1 MASAAQP
8 VAISPTGSNGD
19 TRRSILDLAPFE
31 LDCMNALWPL
41 GEATVKQVQ
50 ESLMARRPRA
60 YTTIMTILDR
70 LAQKGIVSR
79 RKVGRA
85 YMYRA
90 SLLAAEAQQS
100 AVQQLVAGFFGGSR
114 EALAAHLHLT
124 GVQTE
129 LPKGVERVVPAAVV
143 KSEEVAPIFSAE
155 TKPAVAETKP
165 AVAETKPVAARVE
178 VESELDLTLL

>member
-1 MASAAQP
+1 MATAAQP
-8 VAISPTGSNGD
+8 APSAAPNGER
-19 TRRSILDLAPFE
+19 RRSILDLAPFE

-114 EALAAHLHLT
+114 EALAAHLHSA
-124 GVQTE
+124 GVQTAV
-129 LPKGVERVVPAAVV
+129 PPRAVRVGRV
-143 KSEEVAPIFSAE
+143 I
-155 TKPAVAETKP
+155 PAVAPET
-165 AVAETKPVAARVE
+165 VMSAENKVAAQVDAD
-178 VESELDLTLL
+178 SELDRTLL

>member
-8 VAISPTGSNGD
+8 APVQNGD
-19 TRRSILDLAPFE
+19 RRRSILDLAPFE

-85 YMYRA
+85 YLYRA

-114 EALAAHLHLT
+114 DALAEHLMGT
-124 GVQTE
+124 RAMV
-129 LPKGVERVVPAAVV
+129 PPVRIERVIPAAVV
-143 KSEEVAPIFSAE
+143 KSEEAGPVTDVEAKSAPPNAD
-155 TKPAVAETKP
+155 
-165 AVAETKPVAARVE
+165 
-178 VESELDLTLL
+178 SELDRTLL

>member
-1 MASAAQP
+1 VATAAQP
-8 VAISPTGSNGD
+8 AAVPASGPNGER
-19 TRRSILDLAPFE
+19 RRSILDLAPFE

-50 ESLMARRPRA
+50 ESLLARRPRA

-85 YMYRA
+85 YLYRA
-90 SLLAAEAQQS
+90 SLQASEAQQS

-114 EALAAHLHLT
+114 EALAAHLK
-124 GVQTE
+124 GVQV
-129 LPKGVERVVPAAVV
+129 PVDVRPAQAERAAPMTAVNVDEGRAAVV
-143 KSEEVAPIFSAE
+143 TE
-155 TKPAVAETKP
+155 TR
-165 AVAETKPVAARVE
+165 AAGQSNPD
-178 VESELDLTLL
+178 SELDRTLL

>member
-1 MASAAQP
+1 MASAAHSIP
-8 VAISPTGSNGD
+8 NASPNGD
-19 TRRSILDLAPFE
+19 RRRSILDLAPFE

-85 YMYRA
+85 YLYRA
-90 SLLAAEAQQS
+90 SLQVNEAQQS
-100 AVQQLVAGFFGGSR
+100 AVQQLVTGFFGGSR
-114 EALAAHLHLT
+114 EALAAHLS
-124 GVQTE
+124 GAE
-129 LPKGVERVVPAAVV
+129 APLPPRPTRIDR
-143 KSEEVAPIFSAE
+143 VAPV
-155 TKPAVAETKP
+155 VAPVEN
-165 AVAETKPVAARVE
+165 VSTKPVAKTE
-178 VESELDLTLL
+178 VSESPSTASELDRTLL

>member
-1 MASAAQP
+1 MATGAQPAAIPASA
-8 VAISPTGSNGD
+8 INGER
-19 TRRSILDLAPFE
+19 RRSILDLAPFE

-70 LAQKGIVSR
+70 LEQKGIVTR

-85 YMYRA
+85 YLYRA

-114 EALAAHLHLT
+114 EALAAHLHLAGT
-124 GVQTE
+124 DAA
-129 LPKGVERVVPAAVV
+129 LPGRPVRVERVAAAATKADETRPEIVGEAE
-143 KSEEVAPIFSAE
+143 SVAKRSDAD
-155 TKPAVAETKP
+155 
-165 AVAETKPVAARVE
+165 
-178 VESELDLTLL
+178 SDLDLTLL

>member
-1 MASAAQP
+1 MATGAQP
-8 VAISPTGSNGD
+8 AAIPSANPASGTNGNR
-19 TRRSILDLAPFE
+19 RRSILDLAPFE

-70 LAQKGIVSR
+70 LAQKGIVAR

-90 SLLAAEAQQS
+90 SLQASEAQQS
-100 AVQQLVAGFFGGSR
+100 AVQQIVAGFFGGSR
-114 EALAAHLHLT
+114 EALAAHLI
-124 GVQTE
+124 GPEAAKVSR
-129 LPKGVERVVPAAVV
+129 PERVRQVAVAVAKPSEPPAVV
-143 KSEEVAPIFSAE
+143 SA
-155 TKPAVAETKP
+155 
-165 AVAETKPVAARVE
+165 
-178 VESELDLTLL
+178 

>member
-1 MASAAQP
+1 MATAAQTAPASAPNA
-8 VAISPTGSNGD
+8 D
-19 TRRSILDLAPFE
+19 RRRSILDLAPFE

-50 ESLMARRPRA
+50 ESLMTRRPRA

-85 YMYRA
+85 YLYRA
-90 SLLAAEAQQS
+90 SLLASEAQQS

-114 EALAAHLHLT
+114 EALAAHLT
-124 GVQTE
+124 GVQTAV
-129 LPKGVERVVPAAVV
+129 PVRPVRVDRAVPAAIA
-143 KSEEVAPIFSAE
+143 ETALNGE
-155 TKPAVAETKP
+155 TKPA
-165 AVAETKPVAARVE
+165 AAQSNAD
-178 VESELDLTLL
+178 SELDRTLL

>member
-1 MASAAQP
+1 MATAAQP
-8 VAISPTGSNGD
+8 APASAPNGER
-19 TRRSILDLAPFE
+19 RRSILDLAPFE

-41 GEATVKQVQ
+41 GEASVKQVR

-70 LAQKGIVSR
+70 LEQKGIVSR

-85 YMYRA
+85 YLYRA

-114 EALAAHLHLT
+114 EALAAHLT
-124 GVQTE
+124 GVQGA
-129 LPKGVERVVPAAVV
+129 L
-143 KSEEVAPIFSAE
+143 APRA
-155 TKPAVAETKP
+155 
-165 AVAETKPVAARVE
+165 AARVE
-178 VESELDLTLL
+178 RVAPTVAKTNEASPAIARETESAAKQSNADSDLDLTLL

>member
-1 MASAAQP
+1 MATGAQLATVP
-8 VAISPTGSNGD
+8 GTSGER
-19 TRRSILDLAPFE
+19 RRSILDLAPFE

-70 LAQKGIVSR
+70 LEQKGIVTR

-85 YMYRA
+85 YLYRA

-124 GVQTE
+124 GTDAA
-129 LPKGVERVVPAAVV
+129 LPARPVRVERAAAAITKVDEARQSVVSETEPA
-143 KSEEVAPIFSAE
+143 
-155 TKPAVAETKP
+155 TKQSNAD
-165 AVAETKPVAARVE
+165 
-178 VESELDLTLL
+178 SDLDLTLL

>member
-1 MASAAQP
+1 MATAAHA
-8 VAISPTGSNGD
+8 VANGER
-19 TRRSILDLAPFE
+19 RRSILDLAPFE

-85 YMYRA
+85 YLYRA
-90 SLLAAEAQQS
+90 SLQAAEAQQS
-100 AVQQLVAGFFGGSR
+100 AVQHLVAGFFGGSR
-114 EALAAHLHLT
+114 EALAAHLN
-124 GVQTE
+124 GVHSP
-129 LPKGVERVVPAAVV
+129 LPARAVRVERVAPVVAVKPMEASPSAAVEKKPAAAQ
-143 KSEEVAPIFSAE
+143 SNAD
-155 TKPAVAETKP
+155 
-165 AVAETKPVAARVE
+165 R
-178 VESELDLTLL
+178 ELDRTLL

>member
-1 MASAAQP
+1 MATAAH
-8 VAISPTGSNGD
+8 AAANGER
-19 TRRSILDLAPFE
+19 RRSILDLAPFE

-90 SLLAAEAQQS
+90 SLQAAEAQQS
-100 AVQQLVAGFFGGSR
+100 AVQHLVTGFFGGSR
-114 EALAAHLHLT
+114 EALAAHLSGT
-124 GVQTE
+124 RVA
-129 LPKGVERVVPAAVV
+129 LPARAARIAPVVAVPVTQSNESPRV
-143 KSEEVAPIFSAE
+143 
-155 TKPAVAETKP
+155 AVAETKS
-165 AVAETKPVAARVE
+165 TAAQANAD
-178 VESELDLTLL
+178 SELDRTLL

>member
-8 VAISPTGSNGD
+8 AAIPPNGSHGD
-19 TRRSILDLAPFE
+19 KRRSILDLAPFE

-70 LAQKGIVSR
+70 LAQKRIVSR

-114 EALAAHLHLT
+114 EALAAHLHSA
-124 GVQTE
+124 GVQTSI
-129 LPKGVERVVPAAVV
+129 PMRAVRIERAAEVAAV
-143 KSEEVAPIFSAE
+143 KLEEAAPVASAE
-155 TKPAVAETKP
+155 TKAAAE
-165 AVAETKPVAARVE
+165 VDVE
-178 VESELDLTLL
+178 GELDRTLL

>member
-1 MASAAQP
+1 MATAAQ
-8 VAISPTGSNGD
+8 AATNGER
-19 TRRSILDLAPFE
+19 RRSILDLAPFE

-90 SLLAAEAQQS
+90 SLQAAEAQQS
-100 AVQQLVAGFFGGSR
+100 AVQHLVAGFFGGSR
-114 EALAAHLHLT
+114 EALAAHLKGAL
-124 GVQTE
+124 VA
-129 LPKGVERVVPAAVV
+129 LPARPARIPAVIPVTPVPAN
-143 KSEEVAPIFSAE
+143 EAPRG
-155 TKPAVAETKP
+155 AVAETKSAP
-165 AVAETKPVAARVE
+165 AQSNAD
-178 VESELDLTLL
+178 SELDRTLL

>member
-1 MASAAQP
+1 MATAAQ
-8 VAISPTGSNGD
+8 AATNGER
-19 TRRSILDLAPFE
+19 RRSILDLAPFE
-31 LDCMNALWPL
+31 LDCMNALWPQ

-50 ESLMARRPRA
+50 ESLMTRRPRA

-90 SLLAAEAQQS
+90 SLQVTDAQQS

-114 EALAAHLHLT
+114 EALAAHLSGTHLP
-124 GVQTE
+124 VSARPE
-129 LPKGVERVVPAAVV
+129 PVERIVPAA
-143 KSEEVAPIFSAE
+143 
-155 TKPAVAETKP
+155 
-165 AVAETKPVAARVE
+165 ARVNE
-178 VESELDLTLL
+178 PRAKAVVETENVETPSKVSSELDRTLL

>member
-1 MASAAQP
+1 MATAAP
-8 VAISPTGSNGD
+8 AATNGER
-19 TRRSILDLAPFE
+19 RRSILDLAPFE

-41 GEATVKQVQ
+41 GEATVRQVQ

-90 SLLAAEAQQS
+90 SLQVS
-100 AVQQLVAGFFGGSR
+100 G
-114 EALAAHLHLT
+114 T
-124 GVQTE
+124 GTNPE
-129 LPKGVERVVPAAVV
+129 DWCRMRG
-143 KSEEVAPIFSAE
+143 
-155 TKPAVAETKP
+155 
-165 AVAETKPVAARVE
+165 
-178 VESELDLTLL
+178 DH

>member
-1 MASAAQP
+1 MATAAQP
-8 VAISPTGSNGD
+8 AQVPGPIGER
-19 TRRSILDLAPFE
+19 RRSILDLAPFE

-70 LAQKGIVSR
+70 LEQKGIVTR

-85 YMYRA
+85 YLYRA
-90 SLLAAEAQQS
+90 NLLASEAQQS

-114 EALAAHLHLT
+114 EALAAYLHLMGT
-124 GVQTE
+124 PARVAV
-129 LPKGVERVVPAAVV
+129 KVEQVAPAA
-143 KSEEVAPIFSAE
+143 
-155 TKPAVAETKP
+155 AV
-165 AVAETKPVAARVE
+165 
-178 VESELDLTLL
+178 

>member
-1 MASAAQP
+1 MASGAQP
-8 VAISPTGSNGD
+8 AAIPASAINGER
-19 TRRSILDLAPFE
+19 RRSILDLAPFE

-70 LAQKGIVSR
+70 LEQKGIVTR

-85 YMYRA
+85 YLYRA

-114 EALAAHLHLT
+114 EALAAHLHLM
-124 GVQTE
+124 GADAAMPARPVR
-129 LPKGVERVVPAAVV
+129 VERVVTVTPKVDEARPIVV
-143 KSEEVAPIFSAE
+143 GESE
-155 TKPAVAETKP
+155 PAVKQSNAD
-165 AVAETKPVAARVE
+165 
-178 VESELDLTLL
+178 SDLDLTLL

>member
-1 MASAAQP
+1 MASPAQSVP
-8 VAISPTGSNGD
+8 NASPNGER
-19 TRRSILDLAPFE
+19 RRSILDLAPFE

-85 YMYRA
+85 YLYRA
-90 SLLAAEAQQS
+90 SLQASEAQQS
-100 AVQQLVAGFFGGSR
+100 AVQQLVTGFFGGSR
-114 EALAAHLHLT
+114 EALAAHLQE
-124 GVQTE
+124 VQAP
-129 LPKGVERVVPAAVV
+129 LPPRP
-143 KSEEVAPIFSAE
+143 
-155 TKPAVAETKP
+155 
-165 AVAETKPVAARVE
+165 ARVE
-178 VESELDLTLL
+178 REVNAGTRVVEANVKPVIKTEISESPTATARELDRTLL